1 MVERQVSTQLVSP
14 KEFTLL
20 WNLLL
25 VKSKKVIAQGETF
38 PITVLALKEEN
49 DMLRKISFVV
59 ERVNADSDF
68 LQELCMST
76 RERVYFSITCENSQ
90 IQIDANRIEERS
102 HN

>member
-14 KEFTLL
+14 KEFTRL

-25 VKSKKVIAQGETF
+25 VKSKKVIAQGGTF
-38 PITVLALKEEN
+38 PITILALKEEN

-68 LQELCMST
+68 LQELYMST
-76 RERVYFSITCENSQ
+76 RERVYFSVTCENSQ
-90 IQIDANRIEERS
+90 IQIDANRIEARY
-102 HN
+102 NQ